1 MPYLLLHLVRCLAPR
16 PGGYEHKDV
25 CTISRCLGT
34 YVGCIYDTSN
44 KIPPTGY
51 HHSRYALAI
60 TQSYDILS
68 SIESI
73 HSLIIPI
80 HTVAFIHSQYVT
92 YPSPPQHLLG
102 FPAHHLRLRST
113 PHLRLVRHDIYH
125 TFKKSEKYKRKGNKN
140 KKKQNPVA
148 VFRSNT
154 SEETQTEKR
163 TGKKKNR
170 RGTDNIHVS
179 FLPQTLRFHLHPH
192 SYSTEK
198 PPFCYATPRY

>member
-44 KIPPTGY
+44 QIPPTGY

-102 FPAHHLRLRST
+102 FQLTISASAPPLISALFAMIST
-113 PHLRLVRHDIYH
+113 THSRNPRNI
-125 TFKKSEKYKRKGNKN
+125 KEKE
-140 KKKQNPVA
+140 KKKKKKNPVA